1 MSADRGARL
10 RAPVFEIGLKGYAY
24 GAEAVRLARAADR
37 LSQDL
42 DVTVIFDPQAVD
54 IAAVARETS
63 HLLVFAQH
71 MDPVTAGRGAGT
83 VLAEAIKEA
92 GAVGTML
99 NHSERRMTLA
109 DINRAIRRA
118 RDVGLATMVCADSP
132 EEAAAV
138 AMLGPDIVLAEPPE
152 LIATSRSAATEMR
165 EFVERAVEMVGR
177 IDSDIIVMCGAGVRT
192 PDDVARMIGL
202 GVGGTGS
209 SSGILTADD
218 PVAQMQ
224 AMIAATHQAWMDVH
238 PAAAAVEGPQERPLT
253 HDVAPDTDRRRGS
266 IA

>member
-1 MSADRGARL
+1 MDSRRETRL

-37 LSQDL
+37 LCQELGVS
-42 DVTVIFDPQAVD
+42 VIFDPQCVD
-54 IAAVARETS
+54 ISAVARETR

-71 MDPVTAGRGAGT
+71 MDPVAVGRGAGS
-83 VLAEAIKEA
+83 VLPEAIREA

-118 RDVGLATMVCADSP
+118 HEVGLATMVCADSP

-138 AMLGPDIVLAEPPE
+138 AQLGPDIVLAEPPE

-165 EFVERAVEMVGR
+165 GFVERTVEMVGR
-177 IDSDIIVMCGAGVRT
+177 IDPDIIVMCGAGVQT
-192 PDDVARMIGL
+192 PDDVAQMMAL

-209 SSGILTADD
+209 SSGVLKAAD
-218 PVAQMQ
+218 PIAKMQ
-224 AMIAATHQAWMDVH
+224 AMLAAMKQAWMNAH
-238 PAAAAVEGPQERPLT
+238 PEDDPDARPSATSPHPGRTPGT
-253 HDVAPDTDRRRGS
+253 HHSRGS
-266 IA
+266 IR